1 MQQKSVKGPLIKVC
15 VFFALFFPL
24 TLSLGFWQ
32 LDRAQ
37 EKAKMLE
44 VQQERSSQPSMILN
58 LQKLE
63 NYSNYTFRG
72 EYQSQSYLLDNRT
85 RGGKAGYELLTVLTV
100 ANGDSVLVNR
110 GWLPAPRYRT
120 EIPEIEIPKGAVAL
134 NVYYYLAKNETPV
147 LKDDLGYQSIAW
159 PKRVQ
164 SLDWEKIRR
173 ENQGSLVVG
182 QFRLSDQ
189 QQPGAYLADWPSPS
203 VTPSKHTGYAVQWF
217 ALSVALVL
225 LSIFACWRIVKDAR
239 IDKSEVI

>member
-1 MQQKSVKGPLIKVC
+1 MAILYWLTGGGYKRRVIEQK
-15 VFFALFFPL
+15 F
-24 TLSLGFWQ
+24 Q
-32 LDRAQ
+32 
-37 EKAKMLE
+37 
-44 VQQERSSQPSMILN
+44 
-58 LQKLE
+58 
-63 NYSNYTFRG
+63 
-72 EYQSQSYLLDNRT
+72 
-85 RGGKAGYELLTVLTV
+85 
-100 ANGDSVLVNR
+100 
-110 GWLPAPRYRT
+110 
-120 EIPEIEIPKGAVAL
+120 KGAVAL
-134 NVYYYLAKNETPV
+134 NAYYYLAKNETPV